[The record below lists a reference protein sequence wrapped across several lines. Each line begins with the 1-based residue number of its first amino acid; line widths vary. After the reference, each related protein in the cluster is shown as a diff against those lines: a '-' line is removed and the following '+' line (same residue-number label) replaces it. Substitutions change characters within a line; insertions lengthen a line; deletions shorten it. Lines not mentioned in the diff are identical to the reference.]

1 MSSIAVLRA
10 EQVSYAHL
18 HGTEKRQIFEA
29 VSLEIQP
36 QEIVCLLGA
45 SGCGKSSLLRLLG
58 GLETVQTGTVWL
70 GTHCITQPVS
80 EIAYVFQDPCLLP
93 WLNVWQ
99 NVHFGLDFKNQ
110 PPVEAALQTQ
120 RIETILQQVGLTAFK
135 NYYPSQLSGGM
146 AQRVALARALVRQ
159 PQLLLLDEPFSA
171 LDAVIR
177 LEMQQLLRDLI
188 HQQQSTAFLVTHDID
203 EAIQLGDRIL
213 LMSGHPARIQQTW
226 QTADCHQA
234 DEAAQARSESQL
246 RFEILHALK
255 ASHTFFSNGGKTNNQ
270 QSHELVN

>member
-1 MSSIAVLRA
+1 MSTVVLRT
-10 EQVSYAHL
+10 EDVRYFHW
-18 HGTEKRQIFEA
+18 HGTEKRLIFEEI
-29 VSLEIQP
+29 SLEVQSR
-36 QEIVCLLGA
+36 EIVCLLGA

-58 GLETVQTGTVWL
+58 GLETVHTGQVFL
-70 GTHCITQPVS
+70 GTQPITQPVS

-93 WLNVWQ
+93 WLTVWQ

-110 PPVEAALQTQ
+110 PALDLAVQKQ
-120 RIETILQQVGLTAFK
+120 RIETILQQVGLMAFK
-135 NYYPSQLSGGM
+135 DYYPRQLSGGM

-188 HQQQSTAFLVTHDID
+188 HQHHSTALLVTHDID

-213 LMSGHPARIQQTW
+213 LMSGHPAHIQQTW
-226 QTADCHQA
+226 QTTPSDNQQ
-234 DEAAQARSESQL
+234 DETAQAHYESQL
-246 RFEILHALK
+246 RFEILQSLK
-255 ASHTFFSNGGKTNNQ
+255 GSHTFFHAKPTRFAEKS
-270 QSHELVN
+270 SH